1 MAAYF
6 LILWILAKWKYNK
19 ILPIWIYQSLLFLL
33 VLKKYLNNAW
43 NNGKYDISILMLT
56 NSSIE
61 IWALVS
67 RKLNIA
73 AVKLI
78 SEPVIVLDNKRLNV
92 SFIKKLGYLRK
103 DILISLFWFFSNRI
117 ICWWRYNGFH
127 II

>member
-67 RKLNIA
+67 RKLNVA
-73 AVKLI
+73 ALKLI

-92 SFIKKLGYLRK
+92 CLLSKNSDICEKIFWYHCFGFSVIESYADEDTTVFI
-103 DILISLFWFFSNRI
+103 
-117 ICWWRYNGFH
+117 
-127 II
+127 